1 LETLRKREK
10 VLGVVQEAERIRTKS
25 AKKTEIEYNSALFAL
40 LRQKRK
46 ELADEAGVPPYVIFS
61 DKTLV
66 EMAAYYP
73 QSVSSLLKISGVGQV
88 KLRQYGEA
96 FLEVI
101 QAYCESH
108 ELREKPREAPAEKSN
123 INRRYRIVAEAFN
136 TGETIQSLAERYQVT
151 TSTILEHL
159 ARYLSEG
166 NTLRSSKDVQA
177 LTSATLEQQ
186 AAAFAAFG
194 ELSPTFLK
202 PVYDKLNGSLNY
214 EDLKVLRLLY
224 LISTTR

>member
-1 LETLRKREK
+1 
-10 VLGVVQEAERIRTKS
+10 
-25 AKKTEIEYNSALFAL
+25 
-40 LRQKRK
+40 
-46 ELADEAGVPPYVIFS
+46 
-61 DKTLV
+61 
-66 EMAAYYP
+66 
-73 QSVSSLLKISGVGQV
+73 
-88 KLRQYGEA
+88 
-96 FLEVI
+96 
-101 QAYCESH
+101 
-108 ELREKPREAPAEKSN
+108 
-123 INRRYRIVAEAFN
+123 VAEAFN